1 MSAQQR
7 DSTQDEPASQQ
18 TPADAGPAQRRKQPA
33 KRRAIIDAAQRV
45 FLAQGF
51 AGSSVDAIAATA
63 GVSKQT
69 IYNHFGDKEALFQA
83 VVRAVQSDFTS
94 DFHAAGLEERL
105 AASNDLGR
113 DLRQVGRQWAAAVLH
128 EDVAA
133 LRRLVMAEQ
142 DRHPWLFD
150 EWQQPRPALERAL
163 RGAISKQAERGAL
176 DVADVGLAVDQLL
189 LVVITETLTRAAYG
203 RRALTEAE
211 AGKIVDN
218 GVEMWLRCYRPVRCS
233 LTESMA
239 LPAAPRYG
247 IGRSVACRVTAS
259 RAGRWP
265 QLYFPASCP
274 SGACPFVA
282 SVDGRQPKRR

>member
-7 DSTQDEPASQQ
+7 DGTRVEPASPQA
-18 TPADAGPAQRRKQPA
+18 PAGAGPAQRRKQPA

-45 FLAQGF
+45 FLTQGF
-51 AGSSVDAIAATA
+51 AGSSVDAIAAAA

-69 IYNHFGDKEALFQA
+69 IYNHFGDKEALFRA
-83 VVRAVQSDFTS
+83 VVRAVQGEFTGA
-94 DFHAAGLEERL
+94 FHAAGLEERL
-105 AASNDLGR
+105 AASDDLRHDLRELGR
-113 DLRQVGRQWAAAVLH
+113 RWVAVVLQ

-133 LRRLVMAEQ
+133 LRRLVIAEQ

-189 LVVITETLTRAAYG
+189 LVVITEALTRAAYG

-211 AGKIVDN
+211 AGQIVDN
-218 GVEMWLRCYRPVRCS
+218 GVEMWLRCYRP
-233 LTESMA
+233 
-239 LPAAPRYG
+239 
-247 IGRSVACRVTAS
+247 IRS
-259 RAGRWP
+259 P
-265 QLYFPASCP
+265 
-274 SGACPFVA
+274 
-282 SVDGRQPKRR
+282 

>member
-7 DSTQDEPASQQ
+7 ASTRVEPATPQ
-18 TPADAGPAQRRKQPA
+18 TPAGAGPTQRRKQPA

-45 FLAQGF
+45 FLTQGF
-51 AGSSVDAIAATA
+51 AGSSVDAIAAAA

-69 IYNHFGDKEALFQA
+69 IYNHFGDKEALFRA
-83 VVRAVQSDFTS
+83 VVRAVQSDFAG
-94 DFHAAGLEERL
+94 DFHEAGLEERL
-105 AASNDLGR
+105 AASDDLRHDLRELGR
-113 DLRQVGRQWAAAVLH
+113 RWVAVVLQ

-133 LRRLVMAEQ
+133 LRRLVIAEQ

-189 LVVITETLTRAAYG
+189 LVVITEALTRAAYG

-211 AGKIVDN
+211 AGQIVDN
-218 GVEMWLRCYRPVRCS
+218 GVEMWLRCYRP
-233 LTESMA
+233 
-239 LPAAPRYG
+239 
-247 IGRSVACRVTAS
+247 IRS
-259 RAGRWP
+259 P
-265 QLYFPASCP
+265 
-274 SGACPFVA
+274 
-282 SVDGRQPKRR
+282 